1 MDWSVSEKRDVMLQ
15 AKVRPEY
22 VRKLREL
29 RRDFHAKNGVL
40 LSMNSTVNLALGLYF
55 DTKNGKP
62 K

>member
-1 MDWSVSEKRDVMLQ
+1 MLQ